1 MATTMVD
8 GDDFILRQQQCGET
22 HDDDNL
28 WRSKQREK
36 DATTLSAGEKK
47 REITI

>member
-1 MATTMVD
+1 MATAIVD
-8 GDDFILRQQQCGET
+8 GDGFDLRQQQCRET
-22 HDDDNL
+22 RDDNDL

-47 REITI
+47 REIPI